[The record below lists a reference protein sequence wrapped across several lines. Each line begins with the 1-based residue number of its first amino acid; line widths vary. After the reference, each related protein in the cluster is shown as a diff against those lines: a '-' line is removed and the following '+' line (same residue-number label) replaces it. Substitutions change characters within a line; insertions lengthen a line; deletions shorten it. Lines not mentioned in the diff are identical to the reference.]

1 MKKWIKRIVVG
12 FIALLAIAS
21 VLAVATGNSHIFSA
35 VAKTYLVGQT
45 GPTIDDYTK
54 FENRRVKAGAYRPWK
69 LSADYN
75 KKELSPEILK
85 KIEQYEPA
93 AFLVIKNN
101 KIVFEKYWENYSDSS
116 YTNSFSMAK
125 SITGILTGIAIDK
138 GLISSVNDPVAK
150 YLSEYAH
157 QPKLTIKDLLTMS
170 SGIDFGESYKD
181 PFGFMAKAYYG
192 SDIKKLTLS
201 KTVFSDEPGKIFK
214 YQGGNTLLLS
224 FIIEQTSGMTLS
236 DFASE
241 YLWKPCGAKYDALW
255 SLDKKDGL
263 EKAYCC
269 FYSNARDFARFGRLF
284 LQNGEMFGKQIVSEQ
299 YVKESITP
307 ASYLTDQN
315 GEKVT
320 YYGYQWWIGS
330 YKDFD
335 FYFMRGILG
344 QYVIC
349 IPSKNIII
357 VRLGK
362 KRSKKYLNHHPTDV
376 YDNIE
381 AALALTE

>member
-1 MKKWIKRIVVG
+1 MKKWIKRI
-12 FIALLAIAS
+12 FLYLAIILVIAS
-21 VLAVATGNSHIFSA
+21 VIAVATGNSHIFSA
-35 VAKTYLVGQT
+35 VAKTYLVGET

-54 FENRRVKAGAYRPWK
+54 FENRTVKAGNYHPWK
-69 LSADYN
+69 LHQDYN
-75 KKELSPEILK
+75 KKQLSEPLLQKLK
-85 KIEQYEPA
+85 QYQPA

-101 KIVFEKYWENYSDSS
+101 QILFEKYWENYSDSS

-138 GLISSVNDPVAK
+138 GYIASVNDPVAK
-150 YLSEYAH
+150 YLPQYSHKPE
-157 QPKLTIKDLLTMS
+157 LTIKHLLTMS

-192 SDIKKLTLS
+192 SDLKKLNLS
-201 KTVFSDEPGKIFK
+201 KTEFSDEPGKIFN

-236 DFASE
+236 EFASK
-241 YLWKPCGAKYDALW
+241 YLWQLCGAKRDALW
-255 SLDKKDGL
+255 TLDKKDGI

-284 LQNGEMFGKQIVSEQ
+284 MQNGKMYNKQIVSEE
-299 YVKESITP
+299 YVKASVTP
-307 ASYLTDQN
+307 ADYLVDQN
-315 GEKVT
+315 GSKVT
-320 YYGYQWWIGS
+320 YYGYQWWIGK
-330 YKDFD
+330 YKGFD

-349 IPSKNIII
+349 IPSLDIII

-362 KRSKKYLNHHPTDV
+362 NRSDKYFNNHPTDV
-376 YDNIE
+376 YDNID
-381 AALALTE
+381 AALELIN